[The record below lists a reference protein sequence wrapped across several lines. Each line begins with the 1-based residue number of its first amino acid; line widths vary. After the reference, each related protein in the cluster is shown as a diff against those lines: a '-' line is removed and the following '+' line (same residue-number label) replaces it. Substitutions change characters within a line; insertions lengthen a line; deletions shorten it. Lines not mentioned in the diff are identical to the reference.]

1 MDDANL
7 PQIFLSKIPQSLSVS
22 EKEKIIGEFNSCF
35 NTDENNE
42 QLLDNLV
49 VELPFASELIHL
61 EQLPQILNALK
72 GRDMYIVIEKLVRH
86 DYAVVEKESYE
97 YTEEEWREYVEKI
110 HTFANK
116 QITAE
121 SNSAADLLLTQP
133 IKSLCSRYKGRIPTA
148 VVRGAK
154 GSGKTFLYRK
164 LLENREWYSF
174 CSGTLGGK

>member
-1 MDDANL
+1 MMRIL

-72 GRDMYIVIEKLVRH
+72 GRDMYIVIEKLGP
-86 DYAVVEKESYE
+86 S
-97 YTEEEWREYVEKI
+97 
-110 HTFANK
+110 
-116 QITAE
+116 
-121 SNSAADLLLTQP
+121 
-133 IKSLCSRYKGRIPTA
+133 
-148 VVRGAK
+148 
-154 GSGKTFLYRK
+154 
-164 LLENREWYSF
+164 
-174 CSGTLGGK
+174 